1 MTMAAVCGATS
12 GKVTGDVTDVAG
24 LILARETYKRGVTFL
39 STQSHMNSPTG
50 SGVRPTKSN

>member
-1 MTMAAVCGATS
+1 MTMAAVCGTTS

-39 STQSHMNSPTG
+39 STQSHMIPPTG
-50 SGVRPTKSN
+50 SNAHPTKSN